1 MLRIF
6 RKNLFFL
13 YLLHQIL
20 LKGIEPSPLYS
31 RVDLGKFSHFPNN
44 LGYNEQGV
52 SITTMF
58 GWIWRG
64 GPLFSI
70 GLLHNTLKNSLILNP
85 KLTVF
90 QTFQGTCD
98 LTKMKF
104 TVGMY
109 CNDWC
114 FSASGRNVYC
124 FFNSVHCTERNVE
137 YHVDLYHYSY
147 IYPYVSHTNTWFE
160 LVLKGELNF

>member
-6 RKNLFFL
+6 IKKLFYL
-13 YLLHQIL
+13 YLLHQLL
-20 LKGIEPSPLYS
+20 LKGIEPLPLYS

-44 LGYNEQGV
+44 LGFNEHRV

-70 GLLHNTLKNSLILNP
+70 GLLQNTLKNSLILNP
-85 KLTVF
+85 KLTVL
-90 QTFQGTCD
+90 QTFQGTYD
-98 LTKMKF
+98 LKKLNLC

-109 CNDWC
+109 CND
-114 FSASGRNVYC
+114 
-124 FFNSVHCTERNVE
+124 
-137 YHVDLYHYSY
+137 
-147 IYPYVSHTNTWFE
+147 
-160 LVLKGELNF
+160 